1 MKEIYLDNS
10 STTACFP
17 EVAEKMSQIMTED
30 YGNPSS
36 MHHKGVVAENY
47 LRQAREKIAKTLRVE
62 DKEILFTSGGT
73 ESDNL
78 ALIGTARAYAR
89 SGNHL
94 VTSKIE
100 HPAILETMKYLEGQ
114 GFAVTYLPVD
124 ANGHISMDDLREAMT
139 PDTTLVSLMHT
150 NNEIGSLTQVEDAGK
165 LIKSI
170 NPETVF
176 HVDAVQG
183 YGKARI
189 LPRRENIDLLSV
201 SAHKIHGPKGTGF
214 LYHNAKTKLD
224 PIIFGGGQQKGMRS
238 GTENVAG
245 IYGMAMAAE
254 KLYGMLD
261 EDRERLYGLKEMLIE
276 GLTGLPDITVN
287 GLTGK
292 DSAPHI
298 VSASIRG
305 IRSEVLLHAL
315 EDRGIYVS
323 SGSACSSNRPHVSDT
338 LKAIGVD
345 KELLDSTLRFS
356 MSVLTTEDEIKET
369 IEAAKD
375 IVPMLRKYSR
385 Q

>member
-10 STTACFP
+10 ATTACFAD
-17 EVAEKMSQIMTED
+17 VAGKMEQIMTED

-47 LRQAREKIAKTLRVE
+47 LRDAKSMIAKTLHADER
-62 DKEILFTSGGT
+62 EIIFTSGGT

-89 SGNHL
+89 SGKHL
-94 VTSKIE
+94 ITSEIE
-100 HPAILETMKYLEGQ
+100 HPAILETMKYLESC
-114 GFAVTYLPVD
+114 GFTVTFLPVD
-124 ANGHISMDDLREAMT
+124 ENGHIRMEDLKTAMT

-150 NNEIGSLTQVEDAGK
+150 NNEIGSLTPIDEAGK

-170 NPETVF
+170 NPQCVF

-183 YGKARI
+183 YGKAI
-189 LPRRENIDLLSV
+189 INPHKQNIDLLSV
-201 SAHKIHGPKGTGF
+201 SAHKIHGPKGVGF
-214 LYHNAKTKLD
+214 LYHNNKTKLD
-224 PIIFGGGQQKGMRS
+224 NIIFGGGQQKGMRS
-238 GTENVAG
+238 GTENTAG

-254 KLYGMLD
+254 KMYKTLD
-261 EDRERLYGLKEMLIE
+261 EDRERMYSLKAELIE
-276 GLTGLPDITVN
+276 GLTQIPDITIN

-298 VSASIRG
+298 ISASIKG
-305 IRSEVLLHAL
+305 IRSEVFLHAM
-315 EDRGIYVS
+315 EDMGIYIS
-323 SGSACSSNRPHVSDT
+323 SGSACSSNRPHISDT
-338 LKAIGVD
+338 LKAIGTP

-356 MSVLTTEDEIKET
+356 MSVFTTEEEIKDT
-369 IEAAKD
+369 ISAVSE
-375 IVPMLRKYSR
+375 IVPVLRKYSR